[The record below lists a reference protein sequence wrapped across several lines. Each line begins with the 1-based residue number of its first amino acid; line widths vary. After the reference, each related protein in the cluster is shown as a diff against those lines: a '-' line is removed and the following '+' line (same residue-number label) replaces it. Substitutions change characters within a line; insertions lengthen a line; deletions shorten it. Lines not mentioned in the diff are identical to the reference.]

1 MPRGKR
7 RTVTATSQE
16 IRSKIEENNKT
27 IESLTEQIKAIRL
40 ENKSLTKDLAIAEA
54 KEKEEAAKKEL
65 EEITELIKNS
75 GKSLNEI
82 KTILGQ

>member
-1 MPRGKR
+1 MPRGR
-7 RTVTATSQE
+7 RRVVTITAEE
-16 IRSKIEENNKT
+16 IKAKIEENNKT

-40 ENKSLTKDLAIAEA
+40 ENKSLAKDLVAAEA

-82 KTILGQ
+82 KIILGQ

>member
-1 MPRGKR
+1 MPRGR
-7 RTVTATSQE
+7 RRVVTITAEE
-16 IRSKIEENNKT
+16 IKAKIEENNKT

-82 KTILGQ
+82 KIILGQ

>member
-7 RTVTATSQE
+7 RTVTATPQE

-40 ENKSLTKDLAIAEA
+40 ENKSLAKDLVAAEA

-82 KTILGQ
+82 KIILGQ

>member
-1 MPRGKR
+1 MPRGR
-7 RTVTATSQE
+7 RRVVTITAEE
-16 IRSKIEENNKT
+16 IKAKIEENNKT

-40 ENKSLTKDLAIAEA
+40 ENKSLAKDLVAAEA
-54 KEKEEAAKKEL
+54 KEKEEAAKKEM

-82 KTILGQ
+82 KIILGQ